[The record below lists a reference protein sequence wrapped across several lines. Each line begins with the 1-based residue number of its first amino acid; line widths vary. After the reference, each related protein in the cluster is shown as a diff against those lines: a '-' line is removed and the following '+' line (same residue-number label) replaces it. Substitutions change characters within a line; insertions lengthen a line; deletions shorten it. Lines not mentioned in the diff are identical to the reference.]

1 MPLGLTLA
9 SDIESASESPG
20 ETAAACAQTWATL
33 MGTYFTGVVPASTTV
48 AAAQTALQGS
58 LTSAFSAAPG
68 AGLALLETAFLAFA
82 TSIAGGMAP
91 AFVGVP
97 PVLPVGF
104 ATLAAAETAS
114 EAASN
119 IASLIE
125 TWAKSGSATP
135 SVGGPPVLW
144 T

>member
-1 MPLGLTLA
+1 MPLGLTLS
-9 SDIESASESPG
+9 SDIQSATESPG
-20 ETAAACAQTWATL
+20 ETAAACAQTWASL
-33 MGTYFTGVVPASTTV
+33 MGTYFAGVVPASTAVT
-48 AAAQTALQGS
+48 AAQTALQAS

-82 TSIAGGMAP
+82 TTVGGGMAP
-91 AFVGVP
+91 AFVAVP

-104 ATLAAAETAS
+104 ANLAAAETAS

-119 IASLIE
+119 IATLIE